1 MSRPLRAV
9 ISVAALSRNLAL
21 ARCRAGGA
29 RVWAVMKANAYGHG
43 LKSAC
48 AGFHAADGWAL
59 LEWDWAQALRR
70 QFPRRRLLMLEGAF
84 SANDTREAALTGLD
98 LVVHEP
104 RQVEW
109 IRSLRDVPRAL
120 RVLVKFDSGM
130 NRLGFGAR
138 ELRDAHEALRDAPA
152 VAEVGLMTHFANADL
167 PGGTSDALLR
177 FERAAGLLPGPRSL
191 CNSAALLAGVAA
203 GAAWVRPGIMLYG
216 ASPARGTPATS
227 LGLQPAMRLESR
239 LIAARQLRPGDAVGY
254 GSGFVADRAM
264 RIGVVACGYADGYP
278 RHAPTGTPVLV
289 DGVRT
294 RLVGRV
300 SMDMLTVDLEPVPS
314 AQPGSPVV
322 LWGDA
327 PTVDEVAECAGT
339 IGYELL
345 CAIARRVA
353 VEVEPADAQTGPCD
367 GQAGPCDG
375 QETG

>member
-9 ISVAALSRNLAL
+9 ISVAALCRNLAL
-21 ARCRAGGA
+21 ARRRAGGA
-29 RVWAVMKANAYGHG
+29 RVWAVMKGNAYGHG
-43 LKSAC
+43 LKAAC

-70 QFPRRRLLMLEGAF
+70 RFPRRRLLMLEGAF

-109 IRSLRDVPRAL
+109 IRSLQDVPRAL

-138 ELRDAHEALRDAPA
+138 ELRDAHEALRGAPA

-167 PGGTSDALLR
+167 PGGASEALLR

-216 ASPARGTPATS
+216 ASPARGTPASS

-278 RHAPTGTPVLV
+278 RHATTGTPVLV

-300 SMDMLTVDLEPVPS
+300 SMDMLTVDLDPVPS

-353 VEVEPADAQTGPCD
+353 VEVEPADAQAGPCD
-367 GQAGPCDG
+367 GQA
-375 QETG
+375 TG